1 MADIDD
7 RIPHPTHLGLNIA
20 KTIPDDRPEPDGD
33 GLTPHPD
40 PSRVAWPVREVLP
53 EDGALPSEAYLDQIA
68 EEAGS
73 TLARVWELPHD
84 LTVQWIRQALVTGL
98 SEGDAGSGDQQPD
111 ADRDTD
117 HDEQRSHET

>member
-1 MADIDD
+1 MTDIDD

-40 PSRVAWPVREVLP
+40 PAQVAWPVREVLP
-53 EDGALPSEAYLDQIA
+53 DDGVLPSTAYLDQIA

-73 TLARVWELPHD
+73 TLSRVWGLPRD
-84 LTVQWIRQALVTGL
+84 QTVRWVRQALATGL
-98 SEGDAGSGDQQPD
+98 DEDDAS
-111 ADRDTD
+111 R
-117 HDEQRSHET
+117 R

>member
-20 KTIPDDRPEPDGD
+20 KTISDDRPEPDGD

-40 PSRVAWPVREVLP
+40 PARVAWPVREVLHD
-53 EDGALPSEAYLDQIA
+53 DGALPSDDYLDQIA

-73 TLARVWELPHD
+73 TLARVWELPHEQ
-84 LTVQWIRQALVTGL
+84 TVQWLRQALATGL
-98 SEGDAGSGDQQPD
+98 AEHDAGSGDQQPH

-117 HDEQRSHET
+117 DHE